1 MKLNLFRKM
10 GVGFVASLLGAIVFV
25 LLFAICLGPEVFI
38 VFLILKLVG
47 VLNIGWFYV
56 CLPIIIA
63 VAGTVLYTICLCL
76 CASD

>member
-1 MKLNLFRKM
+1 MKLNLFKKA
-10 GVGFVASLLGAIVFV
+10 GVGFLASLLAIITFVFLV
-25 LLFAICLGPEVFI
+25 AIFLGPEVFI

-56 CLPIIIA
+56 CLPIIISVVGA
-63 VAGTVLYTICLCL
+63 VIYTICLCL